1 MRITRLVLKGYDRIK
16 LRSIEKIEYFPLSK
30 IQLLIGTNGSG
41 KSSLLYELTPLP
53 SLAANYSSGGYK
65 EIDIEHKNSFYKLR
79 SDFTGNGNKYT
90 FVKDDVELNTGGT
103 LTTYKEL
110 VKQEFGIT
118 EDIHALMIGAITFTS
133 MSTKERREWF
143 TRLSQCDY
151 TYALSYYDRISRRHR
166 DIVGAIKLNNE
177 KLLEETAKCL
187 TLEDKEK
194 LHEEIDELNEV
205 INRLVRELPDVTEV
219 SKMSMDDRYKALE
232 SALEAHTKAANRL
245 IAIVADNPT
254 IGLYEDCQRAINHLN
269 SQIAFGKGK
278 TSAMTETLQGLECK
292 INVLKDNN
300 IQSLADTKAK
310 KRQLEDIIID
320 LQSRLTTEV
329 HVDNPKSA
337 ITSISDMIPELTT
350 LLVEFPPNPDK
361 AINRD
366 SVQTLTE
373 QKLRLTNEMAAILK
387 ERDRLALLGKE
398 YVRLKEQP
406 EVTCPKC
413 TYSWLIGY
421 SQSAHDKVVAD
432 LIAID
437 EVHDKVESQI
447 KQTDEDLEKA
457 KHYFELMRNFRY
469 FTSSNQDIAPVWAYI
484 SSQNWIFTQP
494 MRIVNWL
501 QQYIQDLHILSKIED
516 TRRELKSLNELA
528 ILSDEASASDLSSL
542 EKQFANLQ
550 LNLAE
555 TQSYIRGLE
564 RSVSEIVK
572 YLKVLD
578 DIEAVKP
585 KLQSAYEDIHSHMF
599 EHLKEARYDAIRD
612 ILNDL
617 HLKLNQRVVQLRR
630 SDEQDAVVQRLKEN
644 IEVMTNDAR
653 LLKIAVKELS
663 PKEGLI
669 ARSLLG
675 FINLFLHKA
684 NSFIRKV
691 WKYPL
696 EILPLSIAEGE
707 VDLDY
712 KFKLKVGEHS
722 KPVDDVSKG
731 SSAIKE
737 VIDLSFK
744 IVTMQYL
751 GLQDYPLYLDELGHS
766 MDHAHREAI
775 FGVISDLF
783 TSADFEQIYVVSHFV
798 SNYGSLVDTDV
809 NVLCDANV
817 QLPSHLKYNQQMRI
831 S

>member
-1 MRITRLVLKGYDRIK
+1 M
-16 LRSIEKIEYFPLSK
+16 
-30 IQLLIGTNGSG
+30 
-41 KSSLLYELTPLP
+41 
-53 SLAANYSSGGYK
+53 
-65 EIDIEHKNSFYKLR
+65 
-79 SDFTGNGNKYT
+79 
-90 FVKDDVELNTGGT
+90 
-103 LTTYKEL
+103 
-110 VKQEFGIT
+110 
-118 EDIHALMIGAITFTS
+118 
-133 MSTKERREWF
+133 
-143 TRLSQCDY
+143 
-151 TYALSYYDRISRRHR
+151 
-166 DIVGAIKLNNE
+166 
-177 KLLEETAKCL
+177 
-187 TLEDKEK
+187 
-194 LHEEIDELNEV
+194 
-205 INRLVRELPDVTEV
+205 TEV
-219 SKMSMDDRYKALE
+219 LQDLE
-232 SALEAHTKAANRL
+232 S
-245 IAIVADNPT
+245 
-254 IGLYEDCQRAINHLN
+254 
-269 SQIAFGKGK
+269 
-278 TSAMTETLQGLECK
+278 K

-310 KRQLEDIIID
+310 KRQLEDVIID

-329 HVDNPKSA
+329 YVDNPKSA
-337 ITSISDMIPELTT
+337 ITAISDMIPELTN

-366 SVQTLTE
+366 SVQLLTE
-373 QKLRLTNEMAAILK
+373 QKLRQIAEMAAILK

-406 EVTCPKC
+406 EVACPKC
-413 TYSWLIGY
+413 TFTWLLGY
-421 SQSAHDKVVAD
+421 SKPAHDKVVAD

-437 EVHDKVESQI
+437 ESHDKLEASM
-447 KQTDEDLEKA
+447 KLCDEDLEKA
-457 KHYFELMRNFRY
+457 KYYFELMRNFRY
-469 FTSSNQDIAPVWAYI
+469 FTSSNQEIAPVWAYI

-501 QQYIQDLHILSKIED
+501 QQYIQDLHILSKIDD

-528 ILSDEASASDLSSL
+528 ILSDEASSSNLASL
-542 EKQFANLQ
+542 EKQFHNLQ
-550 LNLAE
+550 LTLAE
-555 TQSYIRGLE
+555 SQAYIRSYE
-564 RSVSEIVK
+564 KAVSDITK

-578 DIEAVKP
+578 DIETIKP
-585 KLQSAYEDIHSHMF
+585 KLTEAYLGISDYMY
-599 EHLKEARYDAIRD
+599 EHLEEARYDAIRD

-617 HLKLNQRVVQLRR
+617 HLKLNQRVIQLRR

-653 LLKIAVKELS
+653 LMKIAVKELS

-712 KFKLKVGEHS
+712 KFKLKVGEHG
-722 KPVDDVSKG
+722 KPVEDVSKG

-737 VIDLSFK
+737 VIDLAFK

-775 FGVISDLF
+775 FGVINDLF

-798 SNYGSLVDTDV
+798 SNYGSLMDTDV
-809 NVLCDANV
+809 NVLCEANV

-831 S
+831 Q